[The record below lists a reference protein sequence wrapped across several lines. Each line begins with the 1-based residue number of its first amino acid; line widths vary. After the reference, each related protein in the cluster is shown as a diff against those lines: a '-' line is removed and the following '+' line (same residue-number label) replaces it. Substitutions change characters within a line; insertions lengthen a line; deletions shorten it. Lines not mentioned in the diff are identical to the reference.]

1 MLCSA
6 AIQLFNILRW
16 NNFYFVLIV
25 HSLLSVVKTG
35 EDGEENVLVVSK
47 IWFVLIPDVC
57 SVWGPDP
64 DAVTISV
71 VGLATE

>member
-1 MLCSA
+1 M
-6 AIQLFNILRW
+6 
-16 NNFYFVLIV
+16 

-35 EDGEENVLVVSK
+35 EDGEENALVVSK

-57 SVWGPDP
+57 SVLGPDP